1 MVRGG
6 WGDYSR
12 KAIILNN
19 SVKGVRLF
27 ERGD

>member
-1 MVRGG
+1 MASGG
-6 WGDYSR
+6 LGDYSR